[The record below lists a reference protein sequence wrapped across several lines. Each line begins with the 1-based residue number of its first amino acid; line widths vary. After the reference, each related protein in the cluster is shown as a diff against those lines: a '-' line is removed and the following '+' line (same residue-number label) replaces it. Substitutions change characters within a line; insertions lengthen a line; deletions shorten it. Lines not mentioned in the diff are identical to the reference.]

1 MNIVYGGLMAAV
13 GLFMAVG
20 GFTNSDAL
28 VYRVLRERSRS
39 LWGDHVNRFY
49 QVVGVAL
56 LVLGGLWAAGV
67 IWA

>member
-1 MNIVYGGLMAAV
+1 MNIVYGGLMAAI
-13 GLFMAVG
+13 GLLMAVG

-28 VYRVLRERSRS
+28 VYRVLRERSRP